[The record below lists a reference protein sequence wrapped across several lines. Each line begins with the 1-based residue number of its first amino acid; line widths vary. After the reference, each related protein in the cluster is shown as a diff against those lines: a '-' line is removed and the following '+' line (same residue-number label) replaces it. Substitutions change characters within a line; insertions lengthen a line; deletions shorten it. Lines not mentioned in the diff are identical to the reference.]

1 MKYGDIQKLRES
13 GFITDEQ
20 QQKIIGHF
28 KLKED
33 SNRFLVIISFV
44 GAVLVAAGIVLLIAA
59 NWDDIPRG
67 VKLATGLALMLGAHA
82 GGWWLRENP
91 LSRFASTSQRW
102 VGRVTPC
109 APPPERSDPGAHGVT
124 RPTTATDSGEPLAT
138 EGPLSLFPP
147 DGERDGVRG
156 NYRKTGEAL
165 HLLGSLLFLGNI
177 ALVGQIY
184 HLSTRPP
191 NAFLLWWAGIAAL
204 PWLLRSKAQH
214 LLALLAFGIWF
225 GFEINQADS
234 LVRLADES
242 QVLAYSLL
250 GLVYAG
256 FGYVLR
262 RSAFASFAKVT
273 ERLGLLAFLAFA
285 YPLAFQGFLDD
296 YSRAMAVSY
305 WILPALA
312 VLAATLIALGAK
324 NLELDKQW
332 RWTWGL
338 TLAMA
343 AGLLVGAFFAPH
355 ERVWSWHQGFTPLN
369 ALAALALFVFCLLQI
384 QVGLQERSTFLVNLG
399 VVFVALDMI
408 AAYIGLFGT
417 MARTG
422 LMFVVS
428 GVFLIVFGV
437 YLEKKRRKFMKQ
449 IKTARAGAEGPS

>member
-20 QQKIIGHF
+20 RQKIIEHF

-59 NWDDIPRG
+59 NWDAIPRG
-67 VKLATGLALMLGAHA
+67 VKLGTGLVLMLGAHA
-82 GGWWLRENP
+82 GGWWLREVK
-91 LSRFASTSQRW
+91 Q
-102 VGRVTPC
+102 GY
-109 APPPERSDPGAHGVT
+109 H
-124 RPTTATDSGEPLAT
+124 
-138 EGPLSLFPP
+138 
-147 DGERDGVRG
+147 
-156 NYRKTGEAL
+156 KTGEAL

-184 HLSTRPP
+184 HLVSRPP

-214 LLALLAFGIWF
+214 VLALLAFGLWF
-225 GFEINQADS
+225 GFELNQEDS
-234 LVRLADES
+234 LVRLHDEC

-250 GLVYAG
+250 GLVYVG

-262 RSAFASFAKVT
+262 RGAFASFAKVT

-285 YPLAFQGFLDD
+285 YPLTWQGFLDD
-296 YSRAMAVSY
+296 YNQAVTGSY
-305 WILPALA
+305 WILPVLA
-312 VLAATLIALGAK
+312 VVAATLVALGAK
-324 NLELDKQW
+324 SLELDRQW
-332 RWTWGL
+332 RWTWAL
-338 TLAMA
+338 TLTIA
-343 AGLLVGAFFAPH
+343 AGLLVAAFYMPH
-355 ERVWSWHQGFTPLN
+355 ERIWGWHQNFTPVN
-369 ALAALALFVFCLLQI
+369 AFAALALFVFCLLQI
-384 QVGLQERSTFLVNLG
+384 QVGLQERSAFLVNLG
-399 VVFVALDMI
+399 VVFIALDMI

-428 GVFLIVFGV
+428 GLFLIVFGV

-449 IKTARAGAEGPS
+449 IKSPPEGLRPEAARI